1 MMARFRWYSGDDM
14 FSQLERMQRE
24 MDRLLSSVRPGL
36 AGLASAVQRPDVYP
50 PINLYKDEEGFIVRA
65 EVPGVD
71 PKAID
76 LEVTGDTLTLR
87 GERTAPGIPEGA
99 SYHRRERDF
108 GRFRRSLTLPEMV
121 DSTKVSAA
129 CHDGVLEIR
138 LPHSEQAKRRHIAV
152 KAQ

>member
-1 MMARFRWYSGDDM
+1 MARFRWYGGDEM

-36 AGLASAVQRPDVYP
+36 SGLAAAVQRPDVYP
-50 PINLYKDEEGFIVRA
+50 PINLYKDENGFIVRA
-65 EVPGVD
+65 EIPGVD

-87 GERTAPGIPEGA
+87 GERPAPTIPEGS

-121 DSTKVSAA
+121 DSSKVTAS
-129 CHDGVLEIR
+129 CNDGVLEIR
-138 LPHSEQAKRRHIAV
+138 LPHSEQARPRHVAV

>member
-1 MMARFRWYSGDDM
+1 MARFRWYGGGDALT
-14 FSQLERMQRE
+14 QLERMQRE

-36 AGLASAVQRPDVYP
+36 SGLAAATQRPDVYP
-50 PINLYKDEEGFIVRA
+50 PINLYKDEEGFVVRA
-65 EVPGVD
+65 EIPGVD

-87 GERTAPGIPEGA
+87 GERLAPTIPEGS

-121 DSTKVSAA
+121 DSSKVSAT
-129 CHDGVLEIR
+129 CNDGVLEIR
-138 LPHSEQAKRRHIAV
+138 MPHSEQTKPRRIAV